1 MIRNN
6 KYGDTRTRR
15 HGDTSPLHRFS
26 DSPDRIF
33 FERVTILGVGLI
45 GASFALAMKKYKL
58 CNHLTGNGRRPENL
72 QRAKEIGIIDSFEL
86 DPARACNDSDLVL
99 FATPVGNF
107 IEIAKKIRTSLKKGS
122 LITDVGS
129 VKGRLVYDM
138 EALMP
143 EGTYFIGGHPIAG
156 SSRSGIDTATADI
169 FRGAKCI
176 LTPTE
181 KTHGGTLEKLIH
193 IWKTLG
199 CIVELINPDEHDR
212 IYAMV
217 SHLPHLISYA
227 IINAVADVDS
237 SYLKFAGQGFMS
249 TTRIASSSP
258 DLWRDICILN
268 KDNLLKS
275 IDIFN
280 NNLER
285 LSQYLRASDFGS
297 LEREFERARTLR
309 EGIGKH

>member
-1 MIRNN
+1 MI
-6 KYGDTRTRR
+6 
-15 HGDTSPLHRFS
+15 
-26 DSPDRIF
+26 DSPVHPF
-33 FERVTILGVGLI
+33 FNRVTILGIGLI

-58 CNHLTGNGRRPENL
+58 CNYLTGHGRRLENL
-72 QRAKEIGIIDSFEL
+72 QKAKEMGIIDSFEL
-86 DPARACNDSDLVL
+86 DPAKACKGSDLVL

-107 IEIAKKIRTSLKKGS
+107 IEIAKKIHTSLKKGS
-122 LITDVGS
+122 LVTDVGS
-129 VKGRLVYDM
+129 IKGRLVYDM
-138 EALMP
+138 DALMP

-181 KTHGGTLEKLIH
+181 KTNGNALEQLIH
-193 IWKTLG
+193 IWKTIG
-199 CIVELINPDEHDR
+199 CTVELINPDEHDK

-217 SHLPHLISYA
+217 SHLPHLIAYA
-227 IINAVADVDS
+227 IINAVADVDD
-237 SYLKFAGQGFMS
+237 SYLQFAGQGFMS

-258 DLWRDICILN
+258 ELWRDICILN

-275 IDIFN
+275 IDIFK

-285 LSQYLRASDFGS
+285 LSQYLRASDFES
-297 LEREFERARTLR
+297 LEREFKRARTLR
-309 EGIGKH
+309 EGIGQN